1 VTSIGRA
8 VIRPPVGVGRR
19 NRIPGWGSVLPLDG
33 PPKRRVQKSGRP
45 HALTQIQDCG
55 TAVPRHSFWRGV
67 GAAMSIVGEIGLAL
81 VILLFAL
88 GAVWFMLFMT

>member
-33 PPKRRVQKSGRP
+33 PPKRRVQKSGASPCP
-45 HALTQIQDCG
+45 HTNS
-55 TAVPRHSFWRGV
+55 R
-67 GAAMSIVGEIGLAL
+67 LAKL
-81 VILLFAL
+81 
-88 GAVWFMLFMT
+88 